1 MAVDWKQV
9 RSEFPALENWTFL
22 NTATFGQMPRR
33 ATEAAT
39 RHFAQR
45 DRFACSNFIEWFD
58 DADRIRGMAAG
69 LIHASPA
76 DIAFIPN
83 ASGGLSLLLG
93 GMGWKA
99 GDQIVTLQ
107 DEFPN
112 HYYYASYLGA
122 RGVEFIETPYEQFYD
137 RITARTRLVALST
150 VSYSTG
156 FRAPLQWMAPFL
168 RERGILLYVDGT
180 QSVGALEFD
189 AGAIQ
194 PDLFAV
200 HAYKW
205 LLSPNGAGF
214 MYVHPELRKILPPNV
229 IGWRSHYDWRNHD
242 YLHHGAPEFKSEA
255 EKYEGGMLP
264 FTVLYAMGAVMEMI
278 LEIGP
283 AAIEQRVMGLAEC
296 VRTILRKAGARLV
309 SDENPHY
316 DSPIIAARFEKH
328 DASAIASELEKRRV
342 LVAARHGN
350 LRVSPHFYND
360 ETDLEKFERELREV
374 VRL

>member
-1 MAVDWKQV
+1 MATDWKAV
-9 RSEFPALENWTFL
+9 RSEFPALAKWTFL

-33 ATEAAT
+33 ATEAVA
-39 RHFAQR
+39 RHFARR
-45 DRFACSNFIEWFD
+45 DEFACSDFMEWFD
-58 DADRIRGMAAG
+58 DADRIRELAAR
-69 LIHASPA
+69 LIHASAA

-83 ASGGLSLLLG
+83 ASSGLSLLLG
-93 GMGWKA
+93 GIDWKT
-99 GDQIVTLQ
+99 GDQIITLQ

-112 HYYYASYLGA
+112 HYYYASYLGV
-122 RGVEFIETPYEQFYD
+122 RGVEFIETPFENFYD
-137 RITARTRLVALST
+137 RITPRTRLVALST
-150 VSYSTG
+150 VNYSTG
-156 FRAPLQWMAPFL
+156 FRAPLAQIAPLL

-242 YLHHGAPEFKSEA
+242 YLHHGAPEFKTEA
-255 EKYEGGMLP
+255 EKYEGGMIP
-264 FTVLYAMGAVMEMI
+264 FTAIYAMGAVIEMM
-278 LEIGP
+278 LEIRP
-283 AAIEQRVMGLAEC
+283 AVIEQRVMDVAEQA
-296 VRTILRKAGARLV
+296 RSILRRAGARLL
-309 SDENPHY
+309 SDESPHY
-316 DSPIIAARFEKH
+316 DSPIIAARFDGH
-328 DASAIASELEKRRV
+328 DASAIARELETRRV

-350 LRVSPHFYND
+350 LRISPHFYND
-360 ETDLEKFERELREV
+360 ETDLGRFQQAMTEV
-374 VRL
+374 INL